1 MDLIFGGDAP
11 TGELG
16 WWQIAARASA
26 IYVAALLL
34 VRLGKSRLLSR
45 ATPLDVILTFVLGSL
60 LSRAITGS
68 AALSGTIV
76 AASTLIVL
84 HWGFTRLAFRSHWW
98 GKLIKGE
105 SYALIRD
112 GEIQWDNLR
121 RSHISEHDLHEEL
134 RLNANVDDPR
144 AVKLAVKERSGEIGV
159 VLNKSADS

>member
-11 TGELG
+11 KGGLD
-16 WWQIAARASA
+16 WWQIVARATA
-26 IYVAALLL
+26 IYLAALLL

-45 ATPLDVILTFVLGSL
+45 ATPLDVIVTFVLGSL

-68 AALSGTIV
+68 AALSATMI
-76 AASTLIVL
+76 AAATLVVL
-84 HWGFTRLAFRSHWW
+84 HWSFTKLAFSSHWW
-98 GKLIKGE
+98 GRLIKGD

-121 RSHISEHDLHEEL
+121 RSHISENDLHEEL

-144 AVKLAVKERSGEIGV
+144 AVKLAVKERSGEVGV
-159 VLNKSADS
+159 VLRDESP